1 MYEIAHNRR
10 LWNQPGREVYL
21 PSSRRYS
28 GWKAIRRPDGVAC
41 LTFPPQCDNTLC
53 PERQAMSRL
62 TLFLALTLLLL
73 GLTTAAIAADET
85 PAKQE
90 KKVAPA
96 LKFKMKSL
104 AGKPID
110 LARYQG
116 KVVLFVNVAS
126 ECGLTPQ
133 YRSLQALHESL
144 GQKGLVVIGVP
155 CNQFGGQEPGTA
167 TEISKFCQKN
177 YGVTFQLLEKV
188 DVNGEKACALYK
200 HLTSLDTKPKG
211 AGKVGWNFEKFLLG
225 RDGNVA
231 ARFDPATEPDSKEIL
246 AAVKAELAKK

>member
-1 MYEIAHNRR
+1 
-10 LWNQPGREVYL
+10 
-21 PSSRRYS
+21 
-28 GWKAIRRPDGVAC
+28 
-41 LTFPPQCDNTLC
+41 
-53 PERQAMSRL
+53 MSRL
-62 TLFLALTLLLL
+62 TPLLAVTLLLFVVS
-73 GLTTAAIAADET
+73 AAIAEDKAT
-85 PAKQE
+85 SKQE

-110 LARYQG
+110 LAKYQG

-144 GQKGLVVIGVP
+144 GPKGLVVIGVP

-167 TEISKFCQKN
+167 SEIQSFCQKN
-177 YGVTFQLLEKV
+177 YGVTFPMLEKV
-188 DVNGEKACALYK
+188 DVNGDKACALYK
-200 HLTSLDTKPKG
+200 HLTSLETKPKG

-225 RDGNVA
+225 RDGQVA
-231 ARFDPATEPDSKEIL
+231 ARFNPTTEPDSEELLK
-246 AAVKAELAKK
+246 AVKAELAKN